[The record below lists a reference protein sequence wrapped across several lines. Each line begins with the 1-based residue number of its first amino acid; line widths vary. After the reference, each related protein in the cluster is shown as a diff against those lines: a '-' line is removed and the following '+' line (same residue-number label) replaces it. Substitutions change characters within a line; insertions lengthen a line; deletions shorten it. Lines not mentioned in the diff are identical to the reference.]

1 MNNPRNQGS
10 WVRTSRVRWKCD
22 FGATRTLAFG
32 VLEYEDGDA
41 GRVVTGFVPQLDKV
55 ITTT

>member
-1 MNNPRNQGS
+1 M
-10 WVRTSRVRWKCD
+10 RTSRVRWKCD